1 MRVPRAKPLGN
12 AEIAPAEPT
21 RLATQ
26 TVGNIGLYFVCY
38 RLSQHGWNVMPTAR
52 NAKGID
58 ILAYSQD
65 GKRTRTV
72 QVKALSARNAVL
84 LGPTLDGFIA
94 EFVIVCRKVRADS
107 PESFVLTSR
116 DVVERAHRGGSDS
129 KPTYW
134 LETKAYE
141 GDQFRE
147 RWEKIGSGL

>member
-1 MRVPRAKPLGN
+1 MKGPAKV
-12 AEIAPAEPT
+12 ARTDEVAPIEPT

-38 RLSQHGWNVMPTAR
+38 RLSQRGWNVMPTAR
-52 NAKGID
+52 NARGID

-65 GKRTRTV
+65 GKRTRTI

-84 LGPTLDGFIA
+84 LGPTIDGFIA
-94 EFVIVCRKVRADS
+94 EFVVVCQKVRTDS
-107 PESFVLTSR
+107 PESFVLTSAE
-116 DVVERAHRGGSDS
+116 VIERAHRGGSGG

-141 GDQFRE
+141 SDDFHE
-147 RWEKIGSGL
+147 RWDKIGNGF

>member
-1 MRVPRAKPLGN
+1 MPSAKVVN
-12 AEIAPAEPT
+12 DTEIAPTEPT

-65 GKRTRTV
+65 GKKTVTV

-84 LGPTLDGFIA
+84 LGPTLDGQIA
-94 EFVIVCRKVRADS
+94 QFMVVCRKVRTNA
-107 PESFVLTSR
+107 PESFVLESR
-116 DVVERAHRGGSDS
+116 EAVERAHRGGRPD
-129 KPTYW
+129 KITYW

-141 GDQFRE
+141 GDEFRE
-147 RWEKIGSGL
+147 RWDKIGSGL